1 MLKGIDHMVIVVRDL
16 DAAVGDYGRLGF
28 TVVRGGRHPSM
39 GTHNALV
46 AFSDGAYFELMAFT
60 PPVADA
66 LNWMYSA
73 LATGGGLA
81 DFCVQTT
88 DLDADA
94 EAFRKAGAAIAKS
107 FRMGRERP
115 DGYKLSWEIATA
127 DGTDRGIAP
136 FFIKDDTPR
145 DERVPRERAHP
156 NGVIGV
162 RILAIAVP
170 DLGAAQKL
178 YSSVLGNPGE
188 RVERPDVG
196 GAGVRFM
203 VGPHELQFLAP
214 MNPAG
219 EVAKRL
225 NIRWPSPFE
234 VTLKTST
241 GRRGLL
247 DSAAAHGARIV
258 LG

>member
-16 DAAVGDYGRLGF
+16 DAAVGNYGRLGF

-60 PPVADA
+60 PPIADT
-66 LNWMYSA
+66 LNWWYSA
-73 LATGGGLA
+73 LTIGGGLV

-115 DGYKLSWEIATA
+115 DGYKLSWVLATA
-127 DGTDRGIAP
+127 EGADRGIAP
-136 FFIKDDTPR
+136 FFINDDTPR
-145 DERVPRERAHP
+145 DERVPRERTHP
-156 NGVIGV
+156 NGVTGV
-162 RILAIAVP
+162 RTLTIAVQ
-170 DLGAAQKL
+170 DTARGLKI

-188 RVERPDVG
+188 RVERPDIG
-196 GAGVRFM
+196 GEGVRFM
-203 VGPHELQFLAP
+203 VGPHELQFVAP
-214 MNPAG
+214 TNPAG
-219 EVAKRL
+219 EVARRL
-225 NIRWPSPFE
+225 NTRGPSPFE
-234 VTLKTST
+234 VTLQTT
-241 GRRGLL
+241 GGKRGVL
-247 DSAAAHGARIV
+247 DSIPAHGARIV
-258 LG
+258 LA

>member
-1 MLKGIDHMVIVVRDL
+1 VGGRHGPVDRDL
-16 DAAVGDYGRLGF
+16 DALHGKRRE
-28 TVVRGGRHPSM
+28 TI
-39 GTHNALV
+39 
-46 AFSDGAYFELMAFT
+46 
-60 PPVADA
+60 
-66 LNWMYSA
+66 
-73 LATGGGLA
+73 GGGLV

-94 EAFRKAGAAIAKS
+94 EAFRTAGAAIAKS

-115 DGYKLSWEIATA
+115 DGYKLSWQIATTEGA
-127 DGTDRGIAP
+127 DRGVAP
-136 FFIKDDTPR
+136 FFINDDTPR

-156 NGVIGV
+156 NGVTGV
-162 RILAIAVP
+162 RTLAIAVQDTATP
-170 DLGAAQKL
+170 LKI

-219 EVAKRL
+219 DVAKRL
-225 NIRWPSPFE
+225 NTRGPSPFE
-234 VTLKTST
+234 VILKTT
-241 GRRGLL
+241 GGMRGLL
-247 DSAAAHGARIV
+247 DSIAAHGARIV
-258 LG
+258 LA

>member
-16 DAAVGDYGRLGF
+16 DAAVTDYGRLGF

-39 GTHNALV
+39 GTHNALI
-46 AFSDGAYFELMAFT
+46 AFSDGAYFELIAFI
-60 PPVADA
+60 PPVADTPI
-66 LNWMYSA
+66 WWYSA
-73 LATGGGLA
+73 LATGGGLV

-115 DGYKLSWEIATA
+115 DGYKLSWVLATA
-127 DGTDRGIAP
+127 EGADRGVAP
-136 FFIKDDTPR
+136 FFINDDTPR
-145 DERVPRERAHP
+145 DERVPRERTHP

-162 RILAIAVP
+162 RTLAIAVH
-170 DLGAAQKL
+170 DLDAAQKL

-188 RVERPDVG
+188 RVDRTDVG

-203 VGPHELQFLAP
+203 MGPHELQFLAP
-214 MNPAG
+214 TNPAG
-219 EVAKRL
+219 EVARRL
-225 NIRWPSPFE
+225 NSLGPSSFE
-234 VTLKTST
+234 VTLKTT
-241 GRRGLL
+241 GDRRGLL
-247 DSAAAHGARIV
+247 DSVAAHGARIV
-258 LG
+258 LA

>member
-16 DAAVGDYGRLGF
+16 DAAVADYGRLGF

-39 GTHNALV
+39 GTHNALI
-46 AFSDGAYFELMAFT
+46 AFSDGAYFELIAFI
-60 PPVADA
+60 PPVADTPI
-66 LNWMYSA
+66 WWYSA
-73 LATGGGLA
+73 LATGGGLV
-81 DFCVQTT
+81 DLCVQTT

-115 DGYKLSWEIATA
+115 DGYKLNWQIATA
-127 DGTDRGIAP
+127 EGADRGIAP
-136 FFIKDDTPR
+136 FFINDETPR

-156 NGVIGV
+156 NGVTGV
-162 RILAIAVP
+162 RTLAIAVQDTATP
-170 DLGAAQKL
+170 LKI

-219 EVAKRL
+219 DVAKRL
-225 NIRWPSPFE
+225 NTRGPSPFE
-234 VTLKTST
+234 VILKTT
-241 GRRGLL
+241 GGMRGLL
-247 DSAAAHGARIV
+247 DSVASHGARIV
-258 LG
+258 LA